1 MERTQGLGGV
11 LRLTIEGEIAP
22 TLDLEEKAL
31 YDALSEFDAV
41 QIRVGN
47 LQPGYDIDSIRQ
59 EQTVRGEF
67 VNNVLDEGLEPD
79 QERRILITGLRAL
92 DGRSDLGVL

>member
-1 MERTQGLGGV
+1 MERTQGLDGV
-11 LRLTIEGEIAP
+11 LRLTIEGELAP

-31 YDALSEFDAV
+31 HDTLGEFDAV
-41 QIRVGN
+41 QVRIGS
-47 LQPGYDIDSIRQ
+47 LQFGYDIDSIRQ

-79 QERRILITGLRAL
+79 EERRILITGLRAL
-92 DGRSDLGVL
+92 DGRSDLEVL